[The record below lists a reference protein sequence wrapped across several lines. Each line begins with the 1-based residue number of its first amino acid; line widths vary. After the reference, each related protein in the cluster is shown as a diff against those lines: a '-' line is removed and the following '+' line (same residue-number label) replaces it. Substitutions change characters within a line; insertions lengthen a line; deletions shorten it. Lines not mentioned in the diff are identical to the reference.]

1 MHRFLWATGALF
13 LLSLALAQ
21 PARAAGAPVAE
32 AADATPGFAG
42 AVVEIPDDVAA
53 EMQGVSIHDGCPV
66 PIAELRL
73 VTVNHWNF
81 AGEVVMGRIIVHE
94 DVAVEVAELFR
105 GLYNLRF
112 PIERMKL
119 IDAYGGSDA
128 KSMEDNNT
136 SSFNCRFVTGKKGVF
151 SKHSYGRAIDINP
164 RINPYVKGKHF
175 EPTNAGAF
183 LDRTQ
188 DVPGILRAGDE
199 AVVSFEKAGWTWGGD
214 WKSLKDYQHFEKPRR
229 KTKR

>member
-1 MHRFLWATGALF
+1 
-13 LLSLALAQ
+13 
-21 PARAAGAPVAE
+21 
-32 AADATPGFAG
+32 
-42 AVVEIPDDVAA
+42 
-53 EMQGVSIHDGCPV
+53 
-66 PIAELRL
+66 
-73 VTVNHWNF
+73 
-81 AGEVVMGRIIVHE
+81 MGRIIVHE

-112 PIERMKL
+112 PIEKMKL

-164 RINPYVKGKHF
+164 RTNPYVKGKHF
-175 EPTNAGAF
+175 EPANAGAF

-199 AVVSFEKAGWTWGGD
+199 AVVLFEKAGWTWGGD